1 MIFSLLFSKDFL
13 WIEKSGAAG
22 NEPCCLIRRCPQ
34 NGARGPGSRQKPEGM
49 CDFCLPA
56 GPKLGCAAPKVDKSR
71 GKCAI
76 FVYRRIQIRGARNES
91 RTKSSKIEKMFYS
104 VTFAK
109 AFRS

>member
-56 GPKLGCAAPKVDKSR
+56 GRNSVRAEPKVDKNG
-71 GKCAI
+71 GKCVI
-76 FVYRRIQIRGARNES
+76 FVYRLVEIQCARP
-91 RTKSSKIEKMFYS
+91 RK
-104 VTFAK
+104 
-109 AFRS
+109 

>member
-56 GPKLGCAAPKVDKSR
+56 GRNSVRAEPKVDKNG
-71 GKCAI
+71 GKCVI
-76 FVYRRIQIRGARNES
+76 FVYQALQNRPVRPR
-91 RTKSSKIEKMFYS
+91 K
-104 VTFAK
+104 
-109 AFRS
+109 